1 MPDYTKQTQTGTD
14 KSGQPIYASESAW
27 YKQKRKRRRK
37 PRKKATRRTVGGP
50 MEQLVMGRTS

>member
-14 KSGQPIYASESAW
+14 KSGQPIYSTASAW

-37 PRKKATRRTVGGP
+37 TRKKAARRTGATP
-50 MEQLVMGRTS
+50 SALLMGAMV